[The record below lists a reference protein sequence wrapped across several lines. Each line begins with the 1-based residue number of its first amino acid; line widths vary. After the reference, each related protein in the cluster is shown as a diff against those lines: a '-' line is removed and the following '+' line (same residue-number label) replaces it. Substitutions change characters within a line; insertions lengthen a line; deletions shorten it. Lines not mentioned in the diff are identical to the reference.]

1 MTSGEAHV
9 LMQHVQTWYGGG
21 QLDAPSCGGKAPK
34 SSDYVV
40 AVPTSSGMKCG
51 DTLHIHRGNRKM
63 VSAVVRDTCAGCA
76 KNQVSGAARAR
87 RRGAARHQR
96 LTSARPAQR
105 ST

>member
-1 MTSGEAHV
+1 
-9 LMQHVQTWYGGG
+9 TWYGGG

-76 KNQVSGAARAR
+76 KNQVDMT
-87 RRGAARHQR
+87 RG
-96 LTSARPAQR
+96 LFSALGSLDDGVLSNLRIR
-105 ST
+105 V